1 MNKDQIDE
9 LYHLLRLASNMKGTG
24 LVKTGL
30 FVHEEVNTI
39 YGIAKH
45 LLAGGDYPA
54 LVRFSMYYGER
65 FLLTRVCD
73 ELTRAGWKPSR
84 IVELGAGLGWL
95 GRGLA
100 THFGLIPCLYV
111 DKRPWTLID
120 ITADLETKKGI
131 EDVLAVLKDGDLVV
145 MADLLH
151 CLDDPKGIMSHFSKW
166 PMAILEYC
174 PTNMEYVDSYST
186 QIERYGATPID
197 SRTFESMFRGRKTD
211 IVDLDPYILLLVEAE
226 K

>member
-65 FLLTRVCD
+65 FLCLLGIKEGYFFLVFPPAFVFLLANDFFR
-73 ELTRAGWKPSR
+73 RAGSR
-84 IVELGAGLGWL
+84 S
-95 GRGLA
+95 
-100 THFGLIPCLYV
+100 
-111 DKRPWTLID
+111 
-120 ITADLETKKGI
+120 
-131 EDVLAVLKDGDLVV
+131 
-145 MADLLH
+145 LL
-151 CLDDPKGIMSHFSKW
+151 PK
-166 PMAILEYC
+166 Y
-174 PTNMEYVDSYST
+174 PT
-186 QIERYGATPID
+186 P
-197 SRTFESMFRGRKTD
+197 
-211 IVDLDPYILLLVEAE
+211 
-226 K
+226 